1 MEIRPL
7 SAKETANGSGNRTK
21 VGRAQTVYIC
31 ATADVLIT
39 NHTTGFTFQ
48 MYENQ
53 AIVLQKEKDEEVYA
67 GSADAHF
74 TKIAYPRG

>member
-1 MEIRPL
+1 MKKIL
-7 SAKETANGSGNRTK
+7 F
-21 VGRAQTVYIC
+21 
-31 ATADVLIT
+31 VLFLAAC
-39 NHTTGFTFQ
+39 FTFQ

-53 AIVLQKEKDEEVYA
+53 AIVIQKEKDDEVYA